1 MIKWTITSRHK
12 PGMTT
17 ERFYYEWSVLHVA
30 LMLTNAST
38 MRTFRRYTQ
47 HFAILGVPR
56 EVRLLPQHEM
66 AWESF
71 AEHWIDQPEDILPSI
86 QNEDYLGRMRPH
98 SFSDAA
104 MELQLLAGETVFQR
118 EGFRSG
124 GVKVIHTL
132 KRPEGTTQDAFEAG
146 WAGRHGPAVV
156 SALGDKGLRKYVLD
170 RPLRLES
177 EQFKTS
183 LFAHGKVGQYAGT
196 EELWFDDL
204 ESAARMGTDPEVRAV
219 LGASLASLVDVPRS
233 HSMYVIERVVFDF
246 VTDGEAMPRPAILDP
261 SSAEARVSGGDWMV
275 TAPALAGWPVPA
287 ETGER

>member
-47 HFAILGVPR
+47 HFAILGVPG

-66 AWESF
+66 AWESLG
-71 AEHWIDQPEDILPSI
+71 EHWIDGPEEILPSI
-86 QNEDYLGRMRPH
+86 QGEDYLGRMRPH
-98 SFSDAA
+98 SFSDSA
-104 MELQLLAGETVFQR
+104 MELQLLSGETVWER

-132 KRPEGTTQDAFEAG
+132 KRPEGTTQDAFEAE
-146 WAGRHGPAVV
+146 WAERHAPAVV
-156 SALGDKGLRKYVLD
+156 AALADKGLRKYVLD

-177 EQFKTS
+177 EQFRTS

-204 ESAARMGTDPEVRAV
+204 EAAARMGTDPDVRAA
-219 LGASLASLVDVPRS
+219 LGASIARLVDVPRS
-233 HSMYVIERVVFDF
+233 HSMVVIERVVFDF
-246 VTDGEAMPRPAILDP
+246 VTPGEAMPRPAILDP
-261 SSAEARVSGGDWMV
+261 SSAEARASGGDWMV
-275 TAPALAGWPVPA
+275 TAPALAGWPVAA

>member
-47 HFAILGVPR
+47 HFAILGVPG

-71 AEHWIDQPEDILPSI
+71 AEHWIDKPEEILPSI
-86 QNEDYLGRMRPH
+86 QSEDYLGRMRPH
-98 SFSDAA
+98 SFSDSA

-132 KRPEGTTQDAFEAG
+132 MRPEGTSQDAFEAE
-146 WAGRHGPAVV
+146 WTGRHAPAVV
-156 SALGDKGLRKYVLD
+156 AALRGKGLRKYVID

-177 EQFKTS
+177 EQFRTS

-196 EELWFDDL
+196 EEL
-204 ESAARMGTDPEVRAV
+204 
-219 LGASLASLVDVPRS
+219 
-233 HSMYVIERVVFDF
+233 
-246 VTDGEAMPRPAILDP
+246 
-261 SSAEARVSGGDWMV
+261 
-275 TAPALAGWPVPA
+275 
-287 ETGER
+287 